1 MRRLGR
7 SVELL
12 RWLTSDEQFISSTGR
27 KGSIDEQRGTRT
39 ELNTCVV
46 KFTLHDSCDDNLME
60 ILSLYSI
67 DTAHFCYAL
76 GVVAN
81 GKTVAQSDLFYDLKS
96 PDLKPL
102 LLSDESRIEVGSISN
117 WRLVEGSGGQFA
129 GVFQSDGNAIVEL
142 RSKSRLTF
150 MKSESAADKVD
161 HGFTFHL
168 QVCVCGEGEGGRVFA
183 CTCPWPLHSQP
194 PRTHPPP
201 PPPPPGQRS
210 SERQQPTR
218 PRPRPQPRCSI
229 VVAAPQD
236 AARSVLQGIA
246 THSSTALL

>member
-1 MRRLGR
+1 MTSYFTRILSMRRLGR

-46 KFTLHDSCDDNLME
+46 KFTLHDSCDANLMD

-102 LLSDESRIEVGSISN
+102 FIPLNLLPDDQLVTLKLMVLSNESRIEVGSISN
-117 WRLVEGSGGQFA
+117 WRLVEGSG
-129 GVFQSDGNAIVEL
+129 
-142 RSKSRLTF
+142 
-150 MKSESAADKVD
+150 AA
-161 HGFTFHL
+161 
-168 QVCVCGEGEGGRVFA
+168 
-183 CTCPWPLHSQP
+183 
-194 PRTHPPP
+194 
-201 PPPPPGQRS
+201 
-210 SERQQPTR
+210 
-218 PRPRPQPRCSI
+218 
-229 VVAAPQD
+229 
-236 AARSVLQGIA
+236 
-246 THSSTALL
+246 